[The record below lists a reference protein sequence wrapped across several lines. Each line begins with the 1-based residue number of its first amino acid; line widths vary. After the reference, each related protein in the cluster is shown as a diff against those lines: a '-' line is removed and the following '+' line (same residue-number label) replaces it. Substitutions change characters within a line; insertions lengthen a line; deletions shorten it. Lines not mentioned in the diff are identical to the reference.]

1 LLLPPRREVLRRI
14 ATDASP
20 PDFSSPP
27 WPSLSAAARQF
38 TAALLTRDPRAR
50 LTAAAALS
58 HPWLR
63 AAAADAVAAVPL
75 DASVLT
81 SLRVFHA
88 GGRAR
93 RAALRALA
101 ATFAPGELLAASDQF
116 AALDADAD
124 GAVSRDELRAALQR
138 GGSGVGDAEVEAI
151 FRDLDAAHAGSLR
164 FSDFAAGALR
174 VAQLRRADAGQWAQH
189 VTAAFE
195 ALDAD
200 ADGFLTAQDLAR
212 QTTTDADDAS
222 ADAAAAAALL
232 AEADADGDG
241 RVGLADF
248 EALLR
253 RSASGAMM

>member
-1 LLLPPRREVLRRI
+1 
-14 ATDASP
+14 
-20 PDFSSPP
+20 
-27 WPSLSAAARQF
+27 
-38 TAALLTRDPRAR
+38 
-50 LTAAAALS
+50 
-58 HPWLR
+58 
-63 AAAADAVAAVPL
+63 
-75 DASVLT
+75 VLT

-151 FRDLDAAHAGSLR
+151 FRDLDAAHAGLLR

-212 QTTTDADDAS
+212 QTTDDADDDAS

-253 RSASGAMM
+253 RSASGAMT